1 MSSVKYIY
9 HMQDLTKSFPG
20 GKKCF
25 ENIHLSFLPGVKIGV
40 VGVNGAGKSSL
51 MKIMAGLDKDYIGE
65 AWAAENVNVGYLPQE
80 PTLDNNLT
88 VRENVLTAVADK
100 KALIDEFNNVAEKL
114 ANNYSEEIMEQ
125 MTELQDKIDAQ
136 NLWELDN
143 QINIAMDALRC
154 PSDESN
160 IKELSGGEKRRV
172 ALCQLLLNSPELLLL
187 DEPTNHLDAET
198 VDWLQRF
205 LIDYKGTCLIVTHD
219 RYFLDKITG
228 WILEL
233 DRGKGL
239 PYEGNYSSWL
249 EQKTQRLK
257 LEGKEDK
264 KRQKVLEKELEWIKQ
279 GAKARQV
286 KQKARIKSYEELVNS
301 SERVKQN
308 NAQIIIPNGKRLGSK
323 VIEVKNLGMHFE
335 DKILFDN
342 LSFSLPPGGIVGIIG
357 PNGAGKSTLFK
368 LITGVEKP
376 SNGEILLGETVKL
389 SYVDQSRDHLNNS
402 NTVWEEI
409 SEGQEIVKL
418 GELEVNS
425 RAYCSSFNFKGSDQ
439 QKPMS
444 KLSGGERNRVH
455 IAKMLKSGGNV
466 LMLDEPTNDLDVETL
481 SALEY
486 AISEFAGSA
495 MVISHDRFF
504 LNRICTHILAFEGNS
519 HVEWFEGDYDDYV
532 IDKKRRLGEDAV
544 NPKRT
549 KYRKFVV

>member
-219 RYFLDKITG
+219 RYFLDQITG

-249 EQKTQRLK
+249 EQKTQRLE

-264 KRQKVLEKELEWIKQ
+264 KKQKVLEKELEWIRQ
-279 GAKARQV
+279 GAKARLA
-286 KQKARIKSYEELVNS
+286 KQKARIKSYEELANS

-308 NAQIIIPNGKRLGSK
+308 NAQIIIPNGERLGSK
-323 VIEVKNLGMHFE
+323 VIEVKNLGIHFE

-368 LITGVEKP
+368 LIIGVEKP

-389 SYVDQSRDHLNNS
+389 SYVDQSRDDLNNS

-409 SEGQEIVKL
+409 SGGQEIVKL

-519 HVEWFEGDYDDYV
+519 HVEWFEGDYDDY
-532 IDKKRRLGEDAV
+532 IKDKKRRLGEDAV

>member
-1 MSSVKYIY
+1 
-9 HMQDLTKSFPG
+9 MQDLTKCFQG

-80 PTLDNNLT
+80 PILDSNLT

-249 EQKTQRLK
+249 EQKTQRLE

-264 KRQKVLEKELEWIKQ
+264 KKQKVLEKELEWIRQ

-308 NAQIIIPNGKRLGSK
+308 NAQIIIPNGERLGSK

-368 LITGVEKP
+368 LIIGVEKP

-389 SYVDQSRDHLNNS
+389 SYVDQSRDDLNNS

-409 SEGQEIVKL
+409 SGGQEIVKL

-504 LNRICTHILAFEGNS
+504 LNRICTHILAFEGDS
-519 HVEWFEGDYDDYV
+519 EVYYFEGSYSDYEEN
-532 IDKKRRLGEDAV
+532 KLKRLGMTE
-544 NPKRT
+544 PKRIRY
-549 KYRKFVV
+549 KKLMND

>member
-9 HMQDLTKSFPG
+9 HMQGLTKSFPG

-219 RYFLDKITG
+219 RYFLDQITG

-249 EQKTQRLK
+249 EQKTQRLE

-264 KRQKVLEKELEWIKQ
+264 KKQKVLEKELEWIRQ
-279 GAKARQV
+279 GAKARQA
-286 KQKARIKSYEELVNS
+286 KQKARIKSYEELANS

-308 NAQIIIPNGKRLGSK
+308 NAQIIIPNGERLGSK

-368 LITGVEKP
+368 LIIGVEKP

-389 SYVDQSRDHLNNS
+389 SYVDQSRDDLNNS

-409 SEGQEIVKL
+409 SGGQEIVKL

-504 LNRICTHILAFEGNS
+504 LNRICTHILAFEGDS
-519 HVEWFEGDYDDYV
+519 HVEWFEGDYDDY
-532 IDKKRRLGEDAV
+532 IKDKKRRLGEDAV

>member
-9 HMQDLTKSFPG
+9 HMQDLTKSFQG

-51 MKIMAGLDKDYIGE
+51 MKIMAGLDKDYTGE

-219 RYFLDKITG
+219 RYFLDQITG

-249 EQKTQRLK
+249 EQKTQRLE

-264 KRQKVLEKELEWIKQ
+264 KKQKVLEKELEWIRQ
-279 GAKARQV
+279 GAKARQA
-286 KQKARIKSYEELVNS
+286 KQKARIKSYEELANS

-308 NAQIIIPNGKRLGSK
+308 NAQIIIPNGERLGSK

-368 LITGVEKP
+368 LIIGVEKP

-389 SYVDQSRDHLNNS
+389 SYVDQSRDDLNNS

-409 SEGQEIVKL
+409 SGGQEIVKL

-504 LNRICTHILAFEGNS
+504 LNRICTHILAFEGDS
-519 HVEWFEGDYDDYV
+519 HVEWFEGDYDDY
-532 IDKKRRLGEDAV
+532 IKDKKRRLGEDAV

>member
-1 MSSVKYIY
+1 
-9 HMQDLTKSFPG
+9 
-20 GKKCF
+20 
-25 ENIHLSFLPGVKIGV
+25 
-40 VGVNGAGKSSL
+40 

-389 SYVDQSRDHLNNS
+389 SYVDQSRDDLNNS

-409 SEGQEIVKL
+409 SGGQEIVKL

-504 LNRICTHILAFEGNS
+504 LNRICTHILAFEGDS
-519 HVEWFEGDYDDYV
+519 HVEWFEGDYDDY
-532 IDKKRRLGEDAV
+532 IKDKKRRLGEDAV

>member
-1 MSSVKYIY
+1 
-9 HMQDLTKSFPG
+9 MQDLTKSFPG

-219 RYFLDKITG
+219 RYFLDQITG

-249 EQKTQRLK
+249 EQKTQRLE

-264 KRQKVLEKELEWIKQ
+264 KKQKVLEKELEWIRQ
-279 GAKARQV
+279 GAKARQA
-286 KQKARIKSYEELVNS
+286 KQKARIKSYEELANS

-308 NAQIIIPNGKRLGSK
+308 NAQIIIPNGERLGSK

-368 LITGVEKP
+368 LIIGVEKP

-389 SYVDQSRDHLNNS
+389 SYVDQSRDDLNNS

-409 SEGQEIVKL
+409 SGGQEIVKL

-504 LNRICTHILAFEGNS
+504 LNRICTHILAFEGDS
-519 HVEWFEGDYDDYV
+519 HVEWFEGDYDDY
-532 IDKKRRLGEDAV
+532 IKDKKRRLGEDAV

>member
-9 HMQDLTKSFPG
+9 HMQGLTKSFPG

-504 LNRICTHILAFEGNS
+504 LNRICTHILAFEGDS

-532 IDKKRRLGEDAV
+532 KDKKRRLGEDAV

>member
-65 AWAAENVNVGYLPQE
+65 ARAAENINVGYLPQE
-80 PTLDNNLT
+80 PILDSNLT
-88 VRENVLTAVADK
+88 VRENILTAVADK

-219 RYFLDKITG
+219 RYFLDQITG

-249 EQKTQRLK
+249 EQKTHRLE

-264 KRQKVLEKELEWIKQ
+264 KKQKVLEKELEWIRQ

-308 NAQIIIPNGKRLGSK
+308 NAQIIIPNGERLGSK

-368 LITGVEKP
+368 LIIGVEKP
-376 SNGEILLGETVKL
+376 SNGEISFGETVKL
-389 SYVDQSRDHLNNS
+389 SYVDQSRDDLNNS

-409 SEGQEIVKL
+409 SGGQEIVKL

-504 LNRICTHILAFEGNS
+504 LNRICTHILAFEGDS

-532 IDKKRRLGEDAV
+532 KDKKRRLGEDAV

>member
-65 AWAAENVNVGYLPQE
+65 ARAAENINVGYLPQE
-80 PTLDNNLT
+80 PILDSNLT
-88 VRENVLTAVADK
+88 VRENILTAVADK

-219 RYFLDKITG
+219 RYFLDQITG

-249 EQKTQRLK
+249 EQKTQRLE

-264 KRQKVLEKELEWIKQ
+264 KKQKVLEKELEWIRQ
-279 GAKARQV
+279 GAKARQA
-286 KQKARIKSYEELVNS
+286 KQKARIKSYEELANS

-308 NAQIIIPNGKRLGSK
+308 NAQIIIPNGERLGSK
-323 VIEVKNLGMHFE
+323 VIEVNNLGMHFE

-368 LITGVEKP
+368 LIIGVEKP
-376 SNGEILLGETVKL
+376 SNGEISFGETVKL
-389 SYVDQSRDHLNNS
+389 SYVDQSRDDLNNS

-409 SEGQEIVKL
+409 SGGQEIVKL

-504 LNRICTHILAFEGNS
+504 LNRICTHILAFEGDS

-532 IDKKRRLGEDAV
+532 KDKKRRLGEDAV

>member
-51 MKIMAGLDKDYIGE
+51 MKIMAGLDKDYLGE

-219 RYFLDKITG
+219 RYFLDQITG

-249 EQKTQRLK
+249 EQKTQRLE

-264 KRQKVLEKELEWIKQ
+264 KKQKVLEKELEWIRQ
-279 GAKARQV
+279 GAKARQA

-308 NAQIIIPNGKRLGSK
+308 NAQIIIPNGERLGSK

-368 LITGVEKP
+368 LIIGVEKP

-389 SYVDQSRDHLNNS
+389 SYVDQSRDDLNNS

-409 SEGQEIVKL
+409 SGGQEIVKL

-504 LNRICTHILAFEGNS
+504 LNRICTHILAFEGDS

-532 IDKKRRLGEDAV
+532 KDKKRRLGEDAV

>member
-308 NAQIIIPNGKRLGSK
+308 NAQIIIPNGERLGSK

-504 LNRICTHILAFEGNS
+504 LNRICTHILAFEGDS

-532 IDKKRRLGEDAV
+532 KDKKRRLGEDAV

>member
-9 HMQDLTKSFPG
+9 HMQDLTKTFPG

-65 AWAAENVNVGYLPQE
+65 ARAAENINVGYLPQE
-80 PTLDNNLT
+80 PILDSNLT
-88 VRENVLTAVADK
+88 VRENILTAVADK

-249 EQKTQRLK
+249 EQKTQRLE

-264 KRQKVLEKELEWIKQ
+264 KKQKVLEKELEWIRQ

-308 NAQIIIPNGKRLGSK
+308 NAQIIIPNGERLGSK

-368 LITGVEKP
+368 LIIGVEKP

-389 SYVDQSRDHLNNS
+389 SYVDQSRDDLNNS

-409 SEGQEIVKL
+409 SGGQEIVKL

-519 HVEWFEGDYDDYV
+519 HVEWFEGDYDDY
-532 IDKKRRLGEDAV
+532 IKDKKRRLGEDAV

>member
-80 PTLDNNLT
+80 PILDSNLT

-249 EQKTQRLK
+249 EQKTQRLE

-264 KRQKVLEKELEWIKQ
+264 KKQKVLEKELEWIRQ
-279 GAKARQV
+279 GAKARQA
-286 KQKARIKSYEELVNS
+286 KQKARIKSYEELANS

-308 NAQIIIPNGKRLGSK
+308 NAQIIIPNGERLGSK

-368 LITGVEKP
+368 LITGIEKP

-389 SYVDQSRDHLNNS
+389 SYVDQSRDDLNNS

-409 SEGQEIVKL
+409 SGGQEIVKL

-504 LNRICTHILAFEGNS
+504 LNRICTHILAFEGDS
-519 HVEWFEGDYDDYV
+519 HVEWFEGDYDDY
-532 IDKKRRLGEDAV
+532 IKDKKRRLGEDAV